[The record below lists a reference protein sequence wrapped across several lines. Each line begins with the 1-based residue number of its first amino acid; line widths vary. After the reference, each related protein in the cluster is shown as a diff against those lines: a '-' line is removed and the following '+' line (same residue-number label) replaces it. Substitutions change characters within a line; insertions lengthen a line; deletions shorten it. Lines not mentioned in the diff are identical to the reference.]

1 MDTRRRDIL
10 NGYAARTNM
19 SAREYEILEKLIA
32 RANPPPVLYRYRRAN
47 DFTLTELTKR
57 QIFAAT
63 PDDMN
68 DPFEYYAPVSFDHAA
83 FRRQFIEEFAPT
95 RGISEDQAAKEFDAF
110 PPESLTTTLSAGME
124 RLRKDS
130 GIICLSAVP
139 DSIRMWSYYADAH
152 KGICIGFD
160 TEAGPFLA
168 AMKVTYQ
175 NPERPLDVAAALR
188 EDPTQLAGH
197 ISLRKAAEWDFEQEY
212 RIPVGPI
219 GD

>member
-1 MDTRRRDIL
+1 MNTRRRDIL
-10 NGYAARTNM
+10 NSYAARTNM
-19 SAREYEILEKLIA
+19 SAREYEILEGLIA
-32 RANPPPVLYRYRRAN
+32 RANPPPLIYRYRRAN
-47 DFTLTELTKR
+47 DFTLSELTKR
-57 QIFAAT
+57 EIFAAT

-95 RGISEDQAAKEFDAF
+95 RGISQEQAAKEFDAF
-110 PPESLTTTLSAGME
+110 SPDWLSRTLLAGME
-124 RLRKDS
+124 RIRKDS

-168 AMKVTYQ
+168 ALKVTYQ
-175 NPERPLDVAAALR
+175 NPEHPLDVAAALP

-197 ISLRKAAEWDFEQEY
+197 ISLRKAAEW
-212 RIPVGPI
+212 
-219 GD
+219 